1 MADLSNRALAAK
13 LNPRPSPVSS
23 RYLPGHMNIHADE
36 LSDPRIDGPA
46 AWRVA
51 SVCLIIM
58 SVTFGA
64 PYVVTVALKQ
74 VAAEFGGQ
82 RSVPAAAMSLTW
94 LGTGA
99 GGVLMGWVA
108 ERAGVRWTVVGGASM
123 VLLGLILS
131 VGGTSWELY
140 VGHGLFIGLVGN
152 AALNAPIYVYV
163 SRWFQRR
170 RGTAL
175 ALISSGQYIAGA
187 LWPPVFE
194 RTIELFGWR
203 STMVGFGT
211 AAAGT
216 IIPLALVYLKA
227 APPGHQPAS
236 LAGGNADL
244 HGARPGL
251 SPNVL
256 FMSLLIASFL
266 CCIPMAMPSAHLIAF
281 CGDLGMLPVRG
292 ALALSMLLVCAFISR
307 QFWGWV
313 SDRNGGLPTL
323 VVCSAV
329 QAAATAGFVY
339 TQSEAELFAVAAV
352 FGLGFSGLIPAYI
365 LTVRELF
372 PAEQAY
378 WRVPMVFF
386 FGMSGMAMGSWGAG
400 LIYDYTGSYAPAFAT
415 GLTANLVNLTILL
428 LLFTWRGRSHVRPA
442 LV

>member
-1 MADLSNRALAAK
+1 
-13 LNPRPSPVSS
+13 
-23 RYLPGHMNIHADE
+23 MNTPADE

-51 SVCLIIM
+51 TVCLIIM

-64 PYVVTVALKQ
+64 PYIATVALKQ
-74 VAAEFGGQ
+74 IAVEFGGQ

-94 LGTGA
+94 LGTGT

-108 ERAGVRWTVVGGASM
+108 ERVGVRRTVVGGASM
-123 VLLGLILS
+123 VLFGLVLS
-131 VGGTSWELY
+131 AGGSSWELY
-140 VGHGLFIGLVGN
+140 VGHGLLIGLLGN
-152 AALNAPIYVYV
+152 GALNAPLYVYV

-175 ALISSGQYIAGA
+175 SLISSGQYIAGA

-194 RTIELFGWR
+194 RTIALFGWR
-203 STMVGFGT
+203 STMAGFGI
-211 AAAGT
+211 AAAAT

-227 APPGHQPAS
+227 SPPSHRPTSLSRSNVEQDNGAS
-236 LAGGNADL
+236 A
-244 HGARPGL
+244 L
-251 SPNVL
+251 SPSTL
-256 FMSLLIASFL
+256 FVSLLIASFL

-313 SDRNGGLPTL
+313 SDRYGGLPTL
-323 VVCSAV
+323 VICSAV
-329 QAAATAGFVY
+329 QATATAGFIV
-339 TQSEAELFAVAAV
+339 TQSEAGLFAVAAL

-378 WRVPMVFF
+378 WRVPMVFL

-400 LIYDYTGSYAPAFAT
+400 LIYDYAGAYAPAFTT
-415 GLTANLVNLTILL
+415 GLIANLVNLAILL
-428 LLFTWRGRSHVRPA
+428 LLFTWRGRTHAQPA
-442 LV
+442 LA

>member
-1 MADLSNRALAAK
+1 MNTPAD
-13 LNPRPSPVSS
+13 
-23 RYLPGHMNIHADE
+23 G

-51 SVCLIIM
+51 TVCLIIM

-64 PYVVTVALKQ
+64 PYIATVALKQ
-74 VAAEFGGQ
+74 IAVEFGGQ

-94 LGTGA
+94 LGTGT

-108 ERAGVRWTVVGGASM
+108 ERVGVRRTVVGGASM
-123 VLLGLILS
+123 VLLGLVLS
-131 VGGTSWELY
+131 AGGSSWELY
-140 VGHGLFIGLVGN
+140 VGHGLLIGLLGN
-152 AALNAPIYVYV
+152 GALNAPLYVYV

-175 ALISSGQYIAGA
+175 SLISSGQYIAGA

-194 RTIELFGWR
+194 RTIALFGWR
-203 STMVGFGT
+203 STMAGFGI
-211 AAAGT
+211 AAAAT

-227 APPGHQPAS
+227 SPPSHRPTSLSRSNAEQDNGAS
-236 LAGGNADL
+236 A
-244 HGARPGL
+244 L
-251 SPNVL
+251 SPSTL
-256 FMSLLIASFL
+256 FVSLLIASFL

-313 SDRNGGLPTL
+313 SDRYGGLPTL
-323 VVCSAV
+323 VICSAV
-329 QAAATAGFVY
+329 QATATAGFIV
-339 TQSEAELFAVAAV
+339 TQSEAGLFAVAAL

-378 WRVPMVFF
+378 WRVPMVFL

-400 LIYDYTGSYAPAFAT
+400 LIYDYAGAYAPAFTT
-415 GLTANLVNLTILL
+415 GLIANLVNLAILL
-428 LLFTWRGRSHVRPA
+428 LLFTWRGRTHAQPA
-442 LV
+442 LA

>member
-1 MADLSNRALAAK
+1 
-13 LNPRPSPVSS
+13 
-23 RYLPGHMNIHADE
+23 MNIHADE
-36 LSDPRIDGPA
+36 VSDPRIDGPA

-51 SVCLIIM
+51 TVCLVIM

-74 VAAEFGGQ
+74 IAAEFGGQ

-94 LGTGA
+94 LGTGT

-108 ERAGVRWTVVGGASM
+108 ERVGVRWTVVGGASM
-123 VLLGLILS
+123 VLLGLIVS
-131 VGGTSWELY
+131 VGGSSWELY
-140 VGHGLFIGLVGN
+140 VGHGLLIGLVGN

-175 ALISSGQYIAGA
+175 SLISSGQYIAGA

-194 RTIELFGWR
+194 RTIALFGWR
-203 STMVGFGT
+203 STMVGFGI

-227 APPGHQPAS
+227 SPPSHQPAS
-236 LAGGNADL
+236 LSGRNQSN
-244 HGARPGL
+244 ARPAL
-251 SPNVL
+251 SPNVFFL
-256 FMSLLIASFL
+256 SLLIASFL

-313 SDRNGGLPTL
+313 SDRYGGLPTL
-323 VVCSAV
+323 VICSAV

-415 GLTANLVNLTILL
+415 GLIANLVNLAILL
-428 LLFTWRGRSHVRPA
+428 LLFTWRRRTHARPA
-442 LV
+442 LA